1 MAKFVINETS
11 DEDVMYVSFG
21 KLKAGLDAT
30 KSLLVKEKESIVGVL
45 TSVTNSDRYG
55 KTYRLKVADVD
66 KPVVITG
73 KTDLVNKLGHGDAKA
88 KLKAEVN
95 DLVQITF
102 LGIQKTAKGNTFFK
116 FEVGIDKAMKKVKAK
131 EE

>member
-1 MAKFVINETS
+1 MPKYVTNETT
-11 DEDVMYVSFG
+11 DDDVVYVAFG

-30 KSLLVKEKESIVGVL
+30 KSLLVKEKESIEGIL
-45 TSVTNSDRYG
+45 TNVTNSDRYG
-55 KTYRLKVADVD
+55 KTFRFKVANID

-73 KTDLVNKLGHGDAKA
+73 KTDLVNKMGLGDARA

-95 DLVQITF
+95 DMIQITF
-102 LGIQKTAKGNTFFK
+102 LGVQKTAKGNTFYK
-116 FEVGIDKAMKKVKAK
+116 FEVGIDKAVKKGKVK